1 VGRIGSI
8 AFVASVALVAC
19 LGTQAWAAGLE
30 APAGGQIRALIVGI
44 DNYANV
50 RRLKGAVADAKDLS
64 NALLKGGVSDV
75 KVLIDQ
81 DATRPAVLVELERL
95 VDQAQTKD
103 LVFISFAGHGS
114 QRPESVPHSKPDGLD
129 EAYILQRFDPGSN
142 ARNPDLIIG
151 PEMKHYLAK
160 LEAKNVDVIFIA
172 DTCHGGGLI
181 RKPDP
186 RAGELSYRTS
196 AIGAAAQALL
206 DVVSEPTDALRDDSS
221 FKRVT
226 FLAAVDRFS
235 KAPEVDIPGQPTK
248 RGALSY
254 AVARAIE
261 GKLAWKKEL
270 TRGSLFAYARQIVAE
285 YARQKQTIVTEPTR
299 GAGSLD
305 FPVWRGEPAPIAA
318 DSAVNDK
325 PIRIAVKGDASALKS
340 VNPKSTPFVTVA
352 DAAEADLVW
361 DARTKEALVDGDV
374 IARDIAAQDVPGVVD
389 RVRAI
394 SEIALLSERRPQTIE
409 LLPSDKLHHE
419 NELLMFEA
427 RDIQNKYAVAFNL
440 SGSGEVQ
447 FLYPRPDRKDAAQVR
462 PAAWR
467 FPVEV
472 GRPFGADTVIV
483 VVSDQPLTMLVT
495 EMKGLDQQQAAVQA
509 VQVLR
514 KNLPQTSTTRVGLA
528 SLFTAP

>member
-1 VGRIGSI
+1 MDRIVSI
-8 AFVASVALVAC
+8 AFAAGVALVAC
-19 LGTQAWAAGLE
+19 LGAQARAAGLE

-50 RRLKGAVADAKDLS
+50 RRLKGAVADARDLGE
-64 NALLKGGVSDV
+64 AFQKAGVSNV
-75 KVLIDQ
+75 KLLIDQ
-81 DATRPAVLVELERL
+81 DAVRPTVLAELDRL
-95 VDQAQTKD
+95 VDQAQAKD

-129 EAYILQRFDPGSN
+129 EAYVLQRFDPGSS

-160 LEAKNVDVIFIA
+160 LEAKGADVIFVA

-206 DVVSEPTDALRDDSS
+206 DVVSEPADALRDDTS

-261 GKLAWKKEL
+261 GKLAWKDHL
-270 TRGSLFAYARQIVAE
+270 TRGSLFGYARQIVAQ
-285 YARQKQTIVTEPTR
+285 YARQKQTIVTEPIS
-299 GAGSLD
+299 GAASLD
-305 FPVWRGEPAPIAA
+305 VAIWRGEPAIAS
-318 DSAVNDK
+318 DLVKDGNK
-325 PIRIAVKGDASALKS
+325 PFRIAVNGDVSSLKG
-340 VNPKSTPFVTVA
+340 VNPKSTPFVIVA
-352 DAAEADLVW
+352 DAADADLVW
-361 DARTKEALVDGDV
+361 DPRTKEAIVAGDIV
-374 IARDIAAQDVPGVVD
+374 AEGVGAQDVPDVVD

-394 SEIALLSERRPQTIE
+394 SEIAQLSERAPQTIA
-409 LLPSDKLHHE
+409 LQPSDKLHHDKE
-419 NELLMFEA
+419 VLTFEA
-427 RDIQNKYAVAFNL
+427 RDVQDKYAVIFNL
-440 SGSGEVQ
+440 SGAGEVQ
-447 FLYPRPDRKDAAQVR
+447 FLYPEPDRKDPAQVGS
-462 PAAWR
+462 ATWKL
-467 FPVEV
+467 PVKV
-472 GRPFGADTVIV
+472 GKPFGADTVIA
-483 VVSDQPLTMLVT
+483 VVSDQPLTALAT
-495 EMKGLDQQQAAVQA
+495 EIKALDQKKAAARAVQA
-509 VQVLR
+509 MRQSL
-514 KNLPQTSTTRVGLA
+514 LQTSVTRVGFA
-528 SLFTAP
+528 TIFTAP